1 MHSRLIVRKQRL
13 NNLLKFLT
21 LSTIIATASGCV
33 SYNNSQPSSPIDST
47 VKADLKADI
56 AVGDAISGQSSVNVL
71 FGFLK
76 FGGDSQFA
84 DGVSYGGQSGAGL
97 SSLGLDPV
105 SAVKSAAAYKAVKAS
120 GADLIVAPRYE
131 VSEENYFIF
140 KKVSVTVKGNKGN
153 IRSIR

>member
-1 MHSRLIVRKQRL
+1 MHSRFIVRKQLL
-13 NNLLKFLT
+13 NNLLKLLT

-84 DGVSYGGQSGAGL
+84 DGVSYGGQSGGL

>member
-1 MHSRLIVRKQRL
+1 M
-13 NNLLKFLT
+13 NTLLKVLT
-21 LSTIIATASGCV
+21 LSTLIATASGCV
-33 SYNNSQPSSPIDST
+33 SYNQSQPTSPIDST

-56 AVGDAISGQSSVNVL
+56 AVGDTISGQSSVNIL
-71 FGFLK
+71 FGILK

-84 DGVSYGGQSGAGL
+84 DGVSYGGQSGGFGG
-97 SSLGLDPV
+97 LGLDPV
-105 SAVKSAAAYKAVKAS
+105 SAVKSAAAYKAVKSS

-131 VSEENYFIF
+131 VNEENYFIF

>member
-1 MHSRLIVRKQRL
+1 MREPFLNTIV
-13 NNLLKFLT
+13 KFIA
-21 LSTIIATASGCV
+21 LSTLIATATGCV
-33 SYNNSQPSSPIDST
+33 SYNQSQPSSPIDST

-84 DGVSYGGQSGAGL
+84 DGVAYGGQSGGL
-97 SSLGLDPV
+97 SGLGLDPV
-105 SAVKSAAAYKAVKAS
+105 SAVKSAAAYKAVKSS

-131 VSEENYFIF
+131 VNEENYFIF

>member
-1 MHSRLIVRKQRL
+1 M
-13 NNLLKFLT
+13 NTLLKMLT
-21 LSTIIATASGCV
+21 LSTLIATASGCV
-33 SYNNSQPSSPIDST
+33 SYNQSQPTSAIDST

-56 AVGDAISGQSSVNVL
+56 TVGEAISGQSSVNIL
-71 FGFLK
+71 FGVLK

-84 DGVSYGGQSGAGL
+84 DGVSYGGQSGGL
-97 SSLGLDPV
+97 GGLGLDPV
-105 SAVKSAAAYKAVKAS
+105 TAVKSAAAYKAVKSS

-153 IRSIR
+153 IVSIR

>member
-1 MHSRLIVRKQRL
+1 MNTIV
-13 NNLLKFLT
+13 KFIA
-21 LSTIIATASGCV
+21 LSTLIATASGCV

-56 AVGDAISGQSSVNVL
+56 AVGDTISGQSSVKVL
-71 FGFLK
+71 FGLFK

-84 DGVSYGGQSGAGL
+84 EGVSYGGQSGGL
-97 SSLGLDPV
+97 SGLGLDPV
-105 SAVKSAAAYKAVKAS
+105 SAVKSAAAYKAVKSS

-131 VSEENYFIF
+131 VNEENYFLF
-140 KKVSVTVKGNKGN
+140 KTVSVTVTGNKGN

>member
-1 MHSRLIVRKQRL
+1 MHSCFNVRKQLL
-13 NNLLKFLT
+13 NTLLKLLA

-84 DGVSYGGQSGAGL
+84 DGVSYGGESGAL
-97 SSLGLDPV
+97 SGLGLDPV
-105 SAVKSAAAYKAVKAS
+105 SAVKSAAAYKAVKSS

-131 VSEENYFIF
+131 VNEENYFIF